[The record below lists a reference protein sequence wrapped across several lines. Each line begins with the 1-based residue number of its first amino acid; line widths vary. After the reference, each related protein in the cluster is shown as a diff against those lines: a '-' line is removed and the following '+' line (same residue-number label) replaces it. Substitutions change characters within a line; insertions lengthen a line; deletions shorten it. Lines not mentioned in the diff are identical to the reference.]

1 LRDFPEQHIIYLD
14 NALNMKET
22 IENRL
27 KELKNDREHGA
38 GWLSRYALNTLL
50 FAVEH
55 SSLTN
60 STDFMNEIRGV
71 FFKLAESRPGMVSI
85 ANINFNIID
94 YLSKS
99 SYKDKSVKALK
110 QMALVRGN
118 ELLKQSEDATEKAA
132 QNIIAE
138 IHPGDVIITCSY
150 SSSFCKSIQLSKE
163 RGALSVIALKSL
175 NGGISYGERT
185 AEELKK
191 YGVYTEL
198 IDDDD
203 VSRKINGVSKAIT
216 GADTVSPDGHFING
230 TPTLKLAEAMAEK
243 NKPFFVVCE
252 TYKFDT
258 YGFDTNNAE
267 IEPGFDRIPLRL
279 INGIITELG
288 LVKPDQLPIYMEL
301 LKSA

>member
-1 LRDFPEQHIIYLD
+1 
-14 NALNMKET
+14 MKET

-38 GWLSRYALNTLL
+38 GWLSRYALDTLL

-60 STDFMNEIRGV
+60 STDFMNELRGV

-85 ANINFNIID
+85 ANINFHIID

-99 SYKDKSVKALK
+99 SYKDKTVKELK
-110 QMALVRGN
+110 SMAIDRGK
-118 ELLKQSEDATEKAA
+118 ELLKQSENATEKAA
-132 QNIIAE
+132 QNITAE
-138 IHPGDVIITCSY
+138 INQGDIIITSSY
-150 SSSFCKSIQLSKE
+150 SSSFCKSVKLSKE
-163 RGALSVIALKSL
+163 RGKALSVIALKSL

-191 YGVYTEL
+191 YGVYTEV
-198 IDDDD
+198 IDDND
-203 VSRKINGVSKAIT
+203 VSDKINGISKAIT
-216 GADTVSPDGHFING
+216 GADTVSAERHFING
-230 TPTLKLAEAMAEK
+230 TPTLKLAEAMAEN

-252 TYKFDT
+252 TFKFDT
-258 YGFDTNNAE
+258 YGFATKNTE
-267 IEPGFDRIPLRL
+267 LEPGFDRIPLKL
-279 INGIITELG
+279 VNGIVTELG